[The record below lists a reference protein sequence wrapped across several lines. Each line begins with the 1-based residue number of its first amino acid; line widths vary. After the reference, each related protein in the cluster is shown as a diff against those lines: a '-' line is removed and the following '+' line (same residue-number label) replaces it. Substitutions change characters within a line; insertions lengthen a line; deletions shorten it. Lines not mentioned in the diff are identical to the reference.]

1 MNYIIYDL
9 EWNQPPE
16 ETAVVTNPVFLE
28 GEIVELGAV
37 KLNEQFQTV
46 DEFRMFVTPKFYPK
60 MHKRI
65 ASLTGISDR
74 VLAQEGVPFPELY
87 ERFTAWCGDAYT
99 LMTWSMSD
107 LPILIDNLLAHG
119 MDVSDLPDCCDIQRI
134 FSREIMRG
142 NTRYSL
148 DTALAILKE
157 KGDTAHDALHD
168 ARNTA
173 KICDHLNLEEYIGEY
188 TAKVFAEIPNGVA
201 YESRQQVREDKSLLQ
216 FTCPWCGEQVTCEP
230 WISYMGNTFSAYG
243 LCPQED
249 EFLAEL
255 RIHAHP
261 DGNFSAKRIL
271 FEMSDDLWDLY
282 LEKKEALGV

>member
-1 MNYIIYDL
+1 MHYIIYDL

-16 ETAVVTNPVFLE
+16 ETAVITTPVLLE

-37 KLNEQFQTV
+37 KLNEQFQPV

-65 ASLTGISDR
+65 VSLTGISDKR
-74 VLAQEGVPFPELY
+74 LAQEGVTFPEMY
-87 ERFTAWCGDAYT
+87 EKFTAWCGQEYT

-107 LPILIDNLLAHG
+107 LPILVDNLLAHG
-119 MDVSDLPDCCDIQRI
+119 MDVSKLPECCDVQRI

-173 KICDHLNLEEYIGEY
+173 KVCDHLNLEEYIGEY
-188 TAKVFAEIPNGVA
+188 TARVFAEPSGNIT
-201 YESRQQVREDKSLLQ
+201 YETRQQLREDPSLRQ
-216 FTCPWCGEQVTCEP
+216 FICPWCGATVTCEP
-230 WISYMGNTFSAYG
+230 WVLGVGNTLLGYG
-243 LCPQED
+243 LCLQED
-249 EFLAEL
+249 EFLLEVTSS
-255 RIHAHP
+255 HHP
-261 DGNFSAKRIL
+261 SGGFAAKRLL
-271 FEMSDDLWDLY
+271 FEMSDDLWDVY
-282 LEKKEALGV
+282 MDKKEPVGV